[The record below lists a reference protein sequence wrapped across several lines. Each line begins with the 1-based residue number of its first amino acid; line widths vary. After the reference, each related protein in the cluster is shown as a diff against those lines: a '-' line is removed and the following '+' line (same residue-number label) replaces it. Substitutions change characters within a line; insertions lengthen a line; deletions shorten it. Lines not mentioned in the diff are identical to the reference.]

1 MSRFFP
7 ITTFGMDILR
17 KETNKIQDVDTDLLI
32 TITKMFD
39 TMRNADGIGMAA
51 QQINQTLGLTVIDLS
66 QNEGYE
72 KSKPLTLIN
81 PIITDSHGK
90 ELMEEGCLSIPGIR
104 FDIERPAEIEFK
116 FYDVDMN
123 EHTMEADDL
132 FARVVQ
138 HEIDHLHGKL
148 FIDYLGAE
156 QKKEIK
162 ELLNDMRNKKV
173 EAHYPL
179 YIHAESY

>member
-1 MSRFFP
+1 MSKFFP

-17 KETNKIQDVDTDLLI
+17 KETKKIQDVDTDLLM

-39 TMRNADGIGMAA
+39 TMRNAEGIGLAA
-51 QQINQTLGLTVIDLS
+51 PQVNKQIALTVIDLS

-81 PIITDSHGK
+81 PVITGTHGK
-90 ELMEEGCLSIPGIR
+90 EFMEEGCLSIPGIR
-104 FDIERPAEIEFK
+104 FEVERPSEIEFK
-116 FYDVDMN
+116 FYDVDMK

-148 FIDYLGAE
+148 FIDYLNDE
-156 QKKEIK
+156 EKKEIK
-162 ELLNDMRNKKV
+162 GLLQDMRNKKV
-173 EAHYPL
+173 DAHYPL